1 MARALQSTRCIQQ
14 DHPFVLAMTPNFL
27 DTSTKAVDPSRGNAS
42 RPVVGAAKTRTSKAD
57 REPSVRFGKVLSD
70 LKKENDYL
78 NPVGTATE
86 SSPSLDSPP
95 ELMQITLAM
104 PDNVTDSQEPIETT
118 HFQISG
124 ELISQ
129 EATSAL
135 PSTFVSGPAAA
146 TALTGNQ
153 AASSQNPLGLRQ
165 DPRLVT
171 NISTHQLSA
180 TGATTSVAQSPI
192 PGDRGTAADSQATVS
207 ENQTN
212 QAINLGSENSRPT
225 PWVAGNTS
233 DIASPTN
240 HQGEVN
246 VIPTILRTIRNQNA
260 NFKGNTTGT
269 EATTMEA
276 GSTSATPI
284 QEGGATEGTR
294 SSSFAGETAGWQSS
308 DQPSAFSPDAP
319 TASLSDYQTN
329 QVTTADLN
337 SFSQIEASL
346 ANLNQ
351 SRGPANRVP
360 GHLVDLAPETLT
372 KPILESVRRQ
382 LSQLGPTQADALDKG
397 IKIELA
403 PRELGSVTVE
413 VKTIDNVTKIQIV
426 ADQPVAHALLE
437 KNIEAL
443 LQSLDE
449 GDGNTFDVDVSQRD
463 SDAQSKGEQKRQP
476 AKNAS
481 NNPNGNE
488 PTNQSNPTP
497 PDAPSE
503 GGVNMVV

>member
-1 MARALQSTRCIQQ
+1 M
-14 DHPFVLAMTPNFL
+14 
-27 DTSTKAVDPSRGNAS
+27 
-42 RPVVGAAKTRTSKAD
+42 
-57 REPSVRFGKVLSD
+57 
-70 LKKENDYL
+70 
-78 NPVGTATE
+78 
-86 SSPSLDSPP
+86 
-95 ELMQITLAM
+95 
-104 PDNVTDSQEPIETT
+104 
-118 HFQISG
+118 
-124 ELISQ
+124 
-129 EATSAL
+129 
-135 PSTFVSGPAAA
+135 
-146 TALTGNQ
+146 
-153 AASSQNPLGLRQ
+153 
-165 DPRLVT
+165 
-171 NISTHQLSA
+171 
-180 TGATTSVAQSPI
+180 
-192 PGDRGTAADSQATVS
+192 
-207 ENQTN
+207 
-212 QAINLGSENSRPT
+212 
-225 PWVAGNTS
+225 
-233 DIASPTN
+233 
-240 HQGEVN
+240 N

-260 NFKGNTTGT
+260 NSKGNTTGI

-284 QEGGATEGTR
+284 QEGGVTEGTR

-329 QVTTADLN
+329 QVATADLN

-413 VKTIDNVTKIQIV
+413 VKTIDNITKIQIF